1 MLMVDPAVKARF
13 SRLQTRWRDPLLTTL
28 TIMLAVMLF
37 VLAPLQATGIVKSE
51 TFAFALILIS
61 TAALFVVSGN
71 PLTIVA
77 VLVAIGFSAIAAAL
91 RVRHLTLALYFDATA
106 WALLGVSVGWVVA
119 RAVFGPGDV
128 TYHRIMGAILL
139 YLDVGAIFVA
149 LYTFVGLNVPNAFSG
164 IPMDNSPALP
174 SNFIYFSFVT
184 LTSTGYGEIVRL
196 IQLPVAFAIS
206 KASLVSFI
214 RRPCWR
220 GLCRSGSRAG
230 GRRWKWP
237 ICHNSA

>member
-37 VLAPLQATGIVKSE
+37 VLAPLQATGIVKSD
-51 TFAFALILIS
+51 TFAIALILIS

-71 PLTIVA
+71 LLTIVA
-77 VLVAIGFSAIAAAL
+77 ILVAIGFSAIAAAL

-149 LYTFVGLNVPNAFSG
+149 LYTFVGLKYRTHFPAYRWTTALRFQAISSTSAS
-164 IPMDNSPALP
+164 SPLP
-174 SNFIYFSFVT
+174 RPATAKSC
-184 LTSTGYGEIVRL
+184 RL

-230 GRRWKWP
+230 GRSWKWP

>member
-37 VLAPLQATGIVKSE
+37 VLAPLQATGIVKSD
-51 TFAFALILIS
+51 TFAIALILIS

-71 PLTIVA
+71 LLTIVA
-77 VLVAIGFSAIAAAL
+77 ILVAIGFSAIAAAL

-128 TYHRIMGAILL
+128 TYHRNGRDIAVSRRRRDLRGALHVRRAERTERIFRHTDGQQPCASKQFHLL
-139 YLDVGAIFVA
+139 QLRHPYLD
-149 LYTFVGLNVPNAFSG
+149 
-164 IPMDNSPALP
+164 
-174 SNFIYFSFVT
+174 
-184 LTSTGYGEIVRL
+184 RL
-196 IQLPVAFAIS
+196 
-206 KASLVSFI
+206 
-214 RRPCWR
+214 RRN
-220 GLCRSGSRAG
+220 RAG
-230 GRRWKWP
+230 
-237 ICHNSA
+237 

>member
-37 VLAPLQATGIVKSE
+37 VLAPLQATGIVKSD
-51 TFAFALILIS
+51 TFAIALILIS

-71 PLTIVA
+71 LLTIVA
-77 VLVAIGFSAIAAAL
+77 ILVAIGFSAIAAAL

-139 YLDVGAIFVA
+139 YLDAPGLTKIAEASISSLITYQGIGDVNRIYQQVRTAGADFNLAYVPDSFVGRENAPFDLDYMRA
-149 LYTFVGLNVPNAFSG
+149 LYEL
-164 IPMDNSPALP
+164 
-174 SNFIYFSFVT
+174 
-184 LTSTGYGEIVRL
+184 GYA
-196 IQLPVAFAIS
+196 QA
-206 KASLVSFI
+206 
-214 RRPCWR
+214 
-220 GLCRSGSRAG
+220 RAG
-230 GRRWKWP
+230 YKWDKKP
-237 ICHNSA
+237 PDL